1 MLFNASKCYILS
13 INSKSS
19 FYYQLNNTIL
29 KHVDNNPYLGLLIS
43 KDLKWATHIEKI
55 CKKASSTL
63 GFIQRNLRH
72 CPTHCRKSA
81 YIALVRSTLEYG
93 SVVWDPHLQKDI
105 EKIEKIQRKAA
116 RFIQKDYHSR
126 QPGSMTK
133 MLADLNL
140 PTLESRRKENRL
152 CFMFK
157 ISKGLVPAIPPTDYL
172 TPIRHK
178 RKIKAKTFENCE
190 SKNFVEKHQ
199 QLNDN
204 CFTTINSRSSVYA
217 NSFFFPRTIS
227 EWNQLHDTSHPTFD
241 SFKKSIHTKP

>member
-1 MLFNASKCYILS
+1 MCIRYL
-13 INSKSS
+13 INIIIHSGGVW
-19 FYYQLNNTIL
+19 Q
-29 KHVDNNPYLGLLIS
+29 
-43 KDLKWATHIEKI
+43 
-55 CKKASSTL
+55 KKKK
-63 GFIQRNLRH
+63 
-72 CPTHCRKSA
+72 CRKSA
-81 YIALVRSTLEYG
+81 YSEIVRSTLEYG

-105 EKIEKIQRKAA
+105 DKIEKIQRKAA

-133 MLADLNL
+133 MLTDLNL

-172 TPIRHK
+172 TPVRHK

-190 SKNFVEKHQ
+190 TKNFVKKHQ

-204 CFTTINSRSSVYA
+204 CFTTINSRSSVYETL
-217 NSFFFPRTIS
+217 FFHGHFLNGTNLTTPPIQHLTLLRKAFIYVY
-227 EWNQLHDTSHPTFD
+227 
-241 SFKKSIHTKP
+241 